1 LTKRRQA
8 GDAPALLLAAIA
20 DPSTLRTL
28 QTAQWEVLLTCA
40 RRNAVLAYLAERT
53 FAARIL
59 EQLPELPVQHMLSAR
74 TSAARLAQLARW
86 ELDRVERVLRANRI
100 PVIAL
105 KGVAYLLRNMPHA
118 RTRLIS
124 DVDIM
129 VPRDRLDEAEGALL
143 ESGWQFVAQ
152 SEYDRHYYRTWSH
165 ELPPLLYPGRLL
177 AVDVHHTLCP
187 PVSRMRPDP
196 QRFWADA
203 VTIREAN
210 VQVLSPVD
218 SVLHAAVHL
227 FFDSDFDGRF
237 RDLLDLHEMLLAL
250 GSDESAWA
258 SLVERAGEHGF
269 GRPVYYAM
277 ETLRAIL
284 GTPIPLPV
292 MREIGAFRPPAPLAR
307 WMRNTLVA
315 VMTPID
321 PERWPPEYR
330 ARRWLLFVRSHW
342 LRMPARLLFPHLARK
357 SLRRVAAA
365 RSGHSDNNIASRVD
379 R

>member
-1 LTKRRQA
+1 MGRQA
-8 GDAPALLLAAIA
+8 SDAPALLISAIA
-20 DPSTLRTL
+20 DPSTLRRL
-28 QTAQWEVLLTCA
+28 QTAQWEVLLSCA
-40 RRNAVLAYLAERT
+40 RRNAVLAYLAERVV
-53 FAARIL
+53 AARIL
-59 EQLPELPVQHMLSAR
+59 DQLPEAPVQHMLAAR
-74 TSAARLAQLARW
+74 TSAARMAQLARW

-100 PVIAL
+100 PLIAL
-105 KGVAYLLRNMPHA
+105 KGVAYLLRKIPHA
-118 RTRLIS
+118 QTRLIS

-129 VPRDRLDEAEGALL
+129 VPRDRLDEAERALL

-152 SEYDRHYYRTWSH
+152 SEYDRNYYRAWSH

-196 QRFWADA
+196 RRFWAEA

-210 VQVLSPVD
+210 VQVLSAVD

-227 FFDSDFDGRF
+227 FFDSDLDGRF

-258 SLVERAGEHGF
+258 KLAQRAGEHGF
-269 GRPVYYAM
+269 GRSVYYAL
-277 ETLRAIL
+277 ETLRLIL
-284 GTPIPLPV
+284 GTPIPAAA
-292 MREIGAFRPPAPLAR
+292 MQEFRAFRPPAPVAR
-307 WMRNTLVA
+307 WMRRTLVA

-342 LRMPARLLFPHLARK
+342 LRMPAHLLLPHLARK
-357 SLRRVAAA
+357 SLQRVAATRA
-365 RSGHSDNNIASRVD
+365 GHSENTVD
-379 R
+379 KRLNR